1 MKNKIYGVNFILIFP
16 LAIATV
22 LYMLF
27 DYTWIKA
34 VASLIFVFIG
44 LINVLLTNFE
54 KNQLKFKVIIL
65 IALIFACLGD
75 IVLEINFIIGA
86 LLFAVGHIFFFCSF
100 SSLVKFKL
108 KDLLSGIIIF
118 FCILILILFVPIF
131 VFENIIMEILCI
143 VYAFIISMML
153 SKAISNYIQLKNK
166 QNLLILLGSVLFAF
180 SDLMLL
186 FNIFSILNIMIFD
199 YSLFGILCLTTY
211 YTAEFLLAHS
221 IIYNVNA
228 GENNNSNLDSNSDK
242 FK

>member
-34 VASLIFVFIG
+34 VASLIFVSIG

-86 LLFAVGHIFFFCSF
+86 LLFAVGHIFFFCSY
-100 SSLVKFKL
+100 SCLIKFKL
-108 KDLLSGIIIF
+108 NDLLTGMIIF
-118 FCILILILFVPIF
+118 IFILILILFVPIF

-153 SKAISNYIQLKNK
+153 SKAVSNYIQLKNK

-221 IIYNVNA
+221 ILYNDKKQI
-228 GENNNSNLDSNSDK
+228 NNQIS
-242 FK
+242 